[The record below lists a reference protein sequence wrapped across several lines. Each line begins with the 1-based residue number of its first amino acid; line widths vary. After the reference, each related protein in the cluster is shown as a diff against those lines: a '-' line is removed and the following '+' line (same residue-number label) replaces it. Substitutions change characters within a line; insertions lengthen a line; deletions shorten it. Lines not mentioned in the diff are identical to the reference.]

1 MTVIDVIKVLAPSSL
16 AVIIGI
22 LLTPILTNFLY
33 KNEMWKK
40 KGGKKQS
47 DGSATPVFDSLHKE
61 KEVGTPKMGGIV
73 IWASAFLAGTL
84 VWIVSRL
91 APTDQFLKLD
101 FVSRSQT
108 WLPFGALI
116 IGGLTGLIDDFM
128 EVKGTGD
135 HVAGGL
141 SLKKR
146 LSIVTVIGL
155 LSGGWFYFKLSVASV
170 AIPFFGQLHLG
181 LIFIPIFALVM
192 IAIYSGGVIDGIDGL
207 AGGVFAAIFA
217 AYSVIAFFQ
226 HQIDL
231 SAFCAVVVGGLL
243 AFLWFNIPPARFYMS
258 ETGSMALTV
267 SLTVVAFM
275 TDTLG
280 DGHGLSVLP
289 IIALPLVITTLSNI
303 LQNTSKKFRRGK
315 KIFHIAPVHHHFE
328 AVGWPAYKVTMRY
341 WIISVVAAG
350 IGIILALIRV

>member
-16 AVIIGI
+16 AFIVGI
-22 LLTPILTNFLY
+22 LLTPLLTDFLY

-40 KGGKKQS
+40 KGGKKQI

-61 KEVGTPKMGGIV
+61 KEVGTPKMGGLV
-73 IWASAFLAGTL
+73 IWVSAFLSGTV
-84 VWIVSRL
+84 VWIIAKL

-108 WLPFGALI
+108 WLPFAALV

-128 EVKGTGD
+128 EVKGSGD

-141 SLKKR
+141 SLRKR
-146 LSIVTVIGL
+146 LSIVALIGL
-155 LSGGWFYFKLSVASV
+155 LSGAWFYFKLSVTSV
-170 AIPFFGQLHLG
+170 AIPFAGQLHLG
-181 LIFIPIFALVM
+181 FLFIPVFAIVM

-207 AGGVFAAIFA
+207 AGGVFASIFA
-217 AYSVIAFFQ
+217 AYSIVAFFQ
-226 HQIDL
+226 HQVDL
-231 SAFCAVVVGGLL
+231 SAFCATVVGGLL

-289 IIALPLVITTLSNI
+289 IIAFPLVITTLSNI